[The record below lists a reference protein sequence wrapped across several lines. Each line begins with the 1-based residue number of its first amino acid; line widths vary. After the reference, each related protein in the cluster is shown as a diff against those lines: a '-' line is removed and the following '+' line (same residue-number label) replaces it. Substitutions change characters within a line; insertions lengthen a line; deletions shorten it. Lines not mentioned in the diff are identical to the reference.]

1 VAGRLLARDI
11 AALTT
16 IGIFRMLTRAQ
27 LKAWHFKTVSET
39 VVRRFIDRMVER
51 GYLGQ
56 ERINRNGVQVVWLM
70 QAGADL
76 LVDQGGVSRV
86 DLFPARGPVA
96 AKDFDHTTAI
106 VDAALAVEQRGF
118 RSDAMVP
125 AWALQRAQAGRAEV
139 FPDLLCLARPS
150 ATNRGAALAVEV
162 DLGGEPIG
170 SVLVPKT
177 EKLAAF
183 LAPYS
188 WSTLAILL
196 LTVGSRRRATIEQ
209 ALRKVVMSVPISVEE
224 LANFT
229 GESVRSKC
237 SGSKHLDEV

>member
-1 VAGRLLARDI
+1 VAGRLLARDL

-27 LKAWHFKTVSET
+27 LKAWHFESVSDP

-56 ERINRNGVQVVWLM
+56 ERINRNGVQVVWLT

-76 LVDQGGVSRV
+76 LVDHATVSRD

-96 AKDFDHTTAI
+96 AKDFAHTTAI
-106 VDAALAVEQRGF
+106 VDAALAVERHCF
-118 RSDAMVP
+118 RSDMMLP
-125 AWALQRAQAGRAEV
+125 AWALQRAQSGRADV
-139 FPDLLCLARPS
+139 FPDLLCLARRSDGDP
-150 ATNRGAALAVEV
+150 GAALAVEV

-177 EKLAAF
+177 EKLATF
-183 LAPYS
+183 LALYGG
-188 WSTLAILL
+188 STLAILL
-196 LTVGSRRRATIEQ
+196 LTVGSRRRAAIEQ
-209 ALRKVVMSVPISVEE
+209 ELRKASISVPISVDE
-224 LANFT
+224 LDVFAA
-229 GESVRSKC
+229 GSVRSNC
-237 SGSKHLDEV
+237 SVEGTLS